1 MATESDRKRK
11 NYAEVD
17 RISNLPD
24 SLLCHILSFLPTKQ
38 SVATTILSTRW
49 KPLWTVVPVLDFEDI
64 KRQNQDDVAE
74 SNDGMTFTHFVWR
87 VYALRKPV
95 HVKKLKLQ
103 FHNRSVVDP
112 IYVRTW
118 ISYAIGHHLEELRLY
133 LLGNLSQ
140 PIELPQSFYNSESL
154 KVLRLDG
161 EVLLNCPSFV
171 HFPNLEH
178 LFLGFGIKYANDD
191 CFRRLINCS
200 SHFKKLFVFGDPKD
214 KNVRFKLDI
223 NAPILK
229 YLFLWGRDC
238 QDYLLE
244 NVTNV
249 VKAYVYLLGHRHNDE
264 HENYGHCILKL
275 LRAIPNVQ
283 TLTLHFTKVLSSF
296 PLVVILSSFLN
307 FMRN

>member
-1 MATESDRKRK
+1 M
-11 NYAEVD
+11 
-17 RISNLPD
+17 
-24 SLLCHILSFLPTKQ
+24 
-38 SVATTILSTRW
+38 
-49 KPLWTVVPVLDFEDI
+49 
-64 KRQNQDDVAE
+64 
-74 SNDGMTFTHFVWR
+74 
-87 VYALRKPV
+87 
-95 HVKKLKLQ
+95 
-103 FHNRSVVDP
+103 
-112 IYVRTW
+112 
-118 ISYAIGHHLEELRLY
+118 RLH
-133 LLGNLSQ
+133 
-140 PIELPQSFYNSESL
+140 
-154 KVLRLDG
+154 G
-161 EVLLNCPSFV
+161 EVLLNCPLFV

-178 LFLGFGIKYANDD
+178 LFLGVGIKYANDD

-249 VKAYVYLLGHRHNDE
+249 VKAYFSLLGHRQKDE

-283 TLTLHFTKVLSSF
+283 TLTLHFTKVLSSCL
-296 PLVVILSSFLN
+296 LVVILSLFLN

>member
-1 MATESDRKRK
+1 M
-11 NYAEVD
+11 
-17 RISNLPD
+17 
-24 SLLCHILSFLPTKQ
+24 
-38 SVATTILSTRW
+38 
-49 KPLWTVVPVLDFEDI
+49 
-64 KRQNQDDVAE
+64 
-74 SNDGMTFTHFVWR
+74 
-87 VYALRKPV
+87 
-95 HVKKLKLQ
+95 
-103 FHNRSVVDP
+103 DP

-118 ISYAIGHHLEELRLY
+118 ISYAIGRHLEELRLY

-161 EVLLNCPSFV
+161 EILLNCPSFV

-178 LFLGFGIKYANDD
+178 LF
-191 CFRRLINCS
+191 RRLIICS
-200 SHFKKLFVFGDPKD
+200 SHFKKLSVFSDPKD
-214 KNVRFKLDI
+214 KNAGFKLDI

-249 VKAYVYLLGHRHNDE
+249 VKAYVYLLGHRPNDE